1 MKPIRIASKL
11 HRSQQKNGDKHFQ
24 ALYANWQENK
34 EIFKWNDTVVYSTKE
49 HQKDNK
55 LVKQTSKFQTPCCID
70 ANKKYNMIDVI
81 ERIYMWFFFS
91 SWFRQWHWHNNLVI
105 ARKVVFNS
113 TNQFNKSIQFSQKAV
128 RINTRYIT
136 TNVAQKPKF

>member
-24 ALYANWQENK
+24 ALYTNWQENK
-34 EIFKWNDTVVYSTKE
+34 EIFKRNDTVVYMTKE

-55 LVKQTSKFQTPCCID
+55 LVKQTSKFQTPCCTD

-81 ERIYMWFFFS
+81 KRIYMWFSFFS
-91 SWFRQWHWHNNLVI
+91 FFFKI
-105 ARKVVFNS
+105 
-113 TNQFNKSIQFSQKAV
+113 
-128 RINTRYIT
+128 
-136 TNVAQKPKF
+136 